1 MGNPFA
7 FMNAESISRI
17 RRRSKKLSAV
27 THPARK
33 QVKVRIVRV
42 FILVISLSA
51 LWLLLSGYFD
61 HPLLLA
67 FGGLSV
73 AFSVWLAQRAGV
85 TDDEGVPLSIMPAI
99 FGYWFWLA
107 KEIGKSNIDVAR
119 RALAIQPSLSPKLFY
134 VPIEPKANAAIATF
148 ANSITLTPGTVSVC
162 IEDRGILVHSLTD
175 ELCDEE
181 GHHALGR
188 RVALLERGAAR

>member
-1 MGNPFA
+1 MKG
-7 FMNAESISRI
+7 
-17 RRRSKKLSAV
+17 
-27 THPARK
+27 
-33 QVKVRIVRV
+33 RIVRV

-67 FGGLSV
+67 FGVFSV

-85 TDDEGVPLSIMPAI
+85 TDDEGVPTSIMPGI

-107 KEIGKSNIDVAR
+107 AEIGKSNVDVAR
-119 RALAIQPSLSPKLFY
+119 RALAIQPLLAPKLFL
-134 VPIEPKANAAIATF
+134 VPIEPKSNAAIATF
-148 ANSITLTPGTVSVC
+148 ANSITLTPGTVS
-162 IEDRGILVHSLTD
+162 IDIGERGILVHSLTN

-181 GHHALGR
+181 GHHALGH
-188 RVALLERGAAR
+188 RVALLERSGAQ